1 VHAPH
6 PPSPHP
12 SFVPVSRNPVC
23 YMCTRA
29 RRKREEKRRGEWRK
43 RFTLRKRVVSTN
55 KTKQKLKRENKPRK
69 NSNNVV
75 SPMPSLSACRFP
87 FTYTHGVEENFFSFV
102 SSLLS
107 SSSTS
112 FPPRFIIF
120 LTSDVRSR
128 RKVVTPTQVIRLGF
142 CTFFFFVLRTTKTDL
157 PQSLFLYSVTH
168 SESTHPSAYIKLEK
182 KVRFA
187 VVTTSLSRVTLLEAL
202 LLSLVLDISREL
214 KRIVTSD
221 KFERAL
227 VRRKTHEHR
236 ANNQNASSHDGDET
250 SL

>member
-12 SFVPVSRNPVC
+12 SFVPVSRNPVF
-23 YMCTRA
+23 YTCTRA

-128 RKVVTPTQVIRLGF
+128 RKVVTPTQVIRLGSR
-142 CTFFFFVLRTTKTDL
+142 TFFFFLFSELPKQTYHSLYFCTQSRTLRVRTLVHTLNSKK
-157 PQSLFLYSVTH
+157 
-168 SESTHPSAYIKLEK
+168 STN
-182 KVRFA
+182 R
-187 VVTTSLSRVTLLEAL
+187 LSRVTLLEAL
-202 LLSLVLDISREL
+202 LLSSFWIYLES
-214 KRIVTSD
+214 
-221 KFERAL
+221 
-227 VRRKTHEHR
+227 
-236 ANNQNASSHDGDET
+236 
-250 SL
+250 